1 MKKIWA
7 VRKDSEAA
15 SPVIATILMVAITV
29 VLAAVLYVMVL
40 GFGGTT
46 GATPSLQIT
55 QRTALSEPEGFKFS
69 LTTPTAEVTWTDFT
83 VILQSGATS
92 ATWNTALQTELTGS
106 GVQVQMLAAQVLVP
120 GGTVNFYVNITDLG
134 GNGVVTNGDSF
145 TVTGNFAS
153 GTQYTVILL
162 HEPTGGRMVEQSWTA

>member
-7 VRKDSEAA
+7 VRKDSEAV

-40 GFGGTT
+40 GFGGTP
-46 GATPSLQIT
+46 GSTPSLQIT
-55 QRTALSEPEGFKFS
+55 ARTALSDPEGYKFS
-69 LTTPTAEVTWTDFT
+69 LTTPTVEVTWTDFT
-83 VILQSGATS
+83 VILQSGANS
-92 ATWNTALQTELTGS
+92 ATWNTASQSSLTNRTGS
-106 GVQVQMLAAQVLVP
+106 GVQTQALGAKEL
-120 GGTVNFYVNITDLG
+120 GSTSFFVNVTDLG
-134 GNGVVTNGDSF
+134 GNGLVTNGDYF
-145 TVTGNFAS
+145 TITGNFAS

>member
-7 VRKDSEAA
+7 VRKDSEAV

-40 GFGGTT
+40 GFGGGGGTT
-46 GATPSLQIT
+46 PTLQIT
-55 QRTALSEPEGFKFS
+55 QRTTLSDPEGYKFS

-83 VILQSGATS
+83 VILQSGAAS
-92 ATWNTALQTELTGS
+92 VTWNNALQTSLTGT
-106 GVQVQMLAAQVLVP
+106 GVKTQELGAQVL
-120 GGTVNFYVNITDLG
+120 GTTSFFLNITDLG
-134 GNGVVTNGDSF
+134 GNGVITNGDYF